1 MKQYHDLLKFIL
13 DNGVRKPTRAKLQST
28 GQNIDALSVF
38 GYQMRF
44 DLRDGFP
51 AVTTKKLWFH
61 GVLHELLWMLSGST
75 NIKYLHDN
83 GVHIWDSWSDAHG
96 NLGPVYGWAWRH
108 WGAQAPNRPQ
118 PKPRLA
124 PGVEASYLGVASG
137 VGKANHPL
145 GKTWEGM
152 IARCYDPRSSSYEY
166 YGARGVSVCDRW
178 LQFTAFA
185 EDAAN
190 LPGWDAKSQNLR
202 GFVLDKDE
210 LGDGFVYSPDTCQW
224 VPPAHN
230 SNLKSD
236 RVFTVRRLSDG
247 QEFTFRNPATFCAQM
262 EISDKNFSDLWDTD
276 EPAKSRY
283 GYELVSVRQPWTGI
297 DQIANIVKWIEE
309 TKTNPTASVGRRI
322 ILNTW
327 NVADIDKMGLPPC
340 HCFAQFSV
348 TEGELSC
355 QMYQRSADTFL
366 GVPFNIAQYALLT
379 HMLAHV
385 TGLRA
390 REFVH
395 TFGDAHIYTNHLE
408 QVQEQLTRDFKPL
421 PTLWL
426 DPTVQSIFDIRAEHV
441 RLDNYTHHPVLK
453 GEVAV

>member
-28 GQNIDALSVF
+28 GQHIDALSVF

-44 DLRDGFP
+44 DLREGFP
-51 AVTTKKLWFH
+51 AITTKKLWFH

-75 NIKYLHDN
+75 NIKYLQDN
-83 GVHIWDSWSDAHG
+83 KVHIWDQWANAQGDI
-96 NLGPVYGWAWRH
+96 GPGYGFQWRH
-108 WGAQAPNRPQ
+108 WPAPHVPNSAELRDS
-118 PKPRLA
+118 
-124 PGVEASYLGVASG
+124 SYLIDLGGAVSSNADDRDTAAASL
-137 VGKANHPL
+137 A
-145 GKTWEGM
+145 
-152 IARCYDPRSSSYEY
+152 
-166 YGARGVSVCDRW
+166 
-178 LQFTAFA
+178 Q
-185 EDAAN
+185 
-190 LPGWDAKSQNLR
+190 
-202 GFVLDKDE
+202 
-210 LGDGFVYSPDTCQW
+210 
-224 VPPAHN
+224 
-230 SNLKSD
+230 
-236 RVFTVRRLSDG
+236 VFT
-247 QEFTFRNPATFCAQM
+247 
-262 EISDKNFSDLWDTD
+262 
-276 EPAKSRY
+276 KS
-283 GYELVSVRQPWTGI
+283 I

-309 TKTNPTASVGRRI
+309 TKANPTASVGRRI

-327 NVADIDKMGLPPC
+327 NVADIEKMGLPPC

-348 TEGELSC
+348 TNGELSC

-395 TFGDAHIYTNHLE
+395 TFGDVHIYTNHWD
-408 QVQEQLTRDFKPL
+408 QVNEQLSRDFKPL

-426 DPTVQSIFDIRAEHV
+426 DPSVASIFDFRVEHV
-441 RLDNYTHHPVLK
+441 RLDGYDPHPALK

>member
-13 DNGVRKPTRAKLQST
+13 DHGVRKPTRAKLQST

-75 NIKYLHDN
+75 TLKYLHDN
-83 GVHIWDSWSDAHG
+83 GVHIWDSWANSNGDI
-96 NLGPVYGWAWRH
+96 GPGYGFQWRSWRH
-108 WGAQAPNRPQ
+108 HDAD
-118 PKPRLA
+118 
-124 PGVEASYLGVASG
+124 
-137 VGKANHPL
+137 
-145 GKTWEGM
+145 EG
-152 IARCYDPRSSSYEY
+152 S
-166 YGARGVSVCDRW
+166 
-178 LQFTAFA
+178 
-185 EDAAN
+185 
-190 LPGWDAKSQNLR
+190 
-202 GFVLDKDE
+202 
-210 LGDGFVYSPDTCQW
+210 
-224 VPPAHN
+224 
-230 SNLKSD
+230 
-236 RVFTVRRLSDG
+236 
-247 QEFTFRNPATFCAQM
+247 
-262 EISDKNFSDLWDTD
+262 
-276 EPAKSRY
+276 
-283 GYELVSVRQPWTGI
+283 I

-348 TEGELSC
+348 TDGELSC

-395 TFGDAHIYTNHLE
+395 TFGDAHIYTNHLD
-408 QVQEQLTRDFKPL
+408 QVQEQLSRDSKPL

-441 RLDNYTHHPVLK
+441 RLDNYQHHPALR

>member
-1 MKQYHDLLKFIL
+1 MKQYHDLLKHIL
-13 DNGVRKPTRAKLQST
+13 DNGVRKPTRAKLEST
-28 GQNIDALSVF
+28 GQNIDAISVF

-44 DLRDGFP
+44 DLRAGFP
-51 AVTTKKLWFH
+51 AITTKKLWFH

-83 GVHIWDSWSDAHG
+83 KVHIWDQWANAEGDI
-96 NLGPVYGWAWRH
+96 GPGYGYQWRH
-108 WGAQAPNRPQ
+108 WPAPHVP
-118 PKPRLA
+118 
-124 PGVEASYLGVASG
+124 
-137 VGKANHPL
+137 
-145 GKTWEGM
+145 
-152 IARCYDPRSSSYEY
+152 SS
-166 YGARGVSVCDRW
+166 
-178 LQFTAFA
+178 
-185 EDAAN
+185 
-190 LPGWDAKSQNLR
+190 
-202 GFVLDKDE
+202 DE
-210 LGDGFVYSPDTCQW
+210 LRESWYLIDLGGAVSPHAGDRDTAARSMA
-224 VPPAHN
+224 P
-230 SNLKSD
+230 L
-236 RVFTVRRLSDG
+236 FT
-247 QEFTFRNPATFCAQM
+247 
-262 EISDKNFSDLWDTD
+262 KH
-276 EPAKSRY
+276 
-283 GYELVSVRQPWTGI
+283 I

-309 TKTNPTASVGRRI
+309 TKANPTASVGRRI

-395 TFGDAHIYTNHLE
+395 TFGDVHIYTNHLE
-408 QVQEQLTRDFKPL
+408 QAQEQLTRDFKPL

-426 DPTVQSIFDIRAEHV
+426 DPAVRSIFDIRAEHV
-441 RLDNYTHHPVLK
+441 RLDNYEHHPVLK

>member
-44 DLRDGFP
+44 DLRAGFP
-51 AVTTKKLWFH
+51 AITTKKLWFH

-83 GVHIWDSWSDAHG
+83 KVHIWDQWANAEGDI
-96 NLGPVYGWAWRH
+96 GPGYGFQWRF
-108 WGAQAPNRPQ
+108 WPAPH
-118 PKPRLA
+118 
-124 PGVEASYLGVASG
+124 V
-137 VGKANHPL
+137 
-145 GKTWEGM
+145 
-152 IARCYDPRSSSYEY
+152 PRSEELRESSCLIDLG
-166 YGARGVSVCDRW
+166 GAVSPYPEDRATAAQS
-178 LQFTAFA
+178 LSRLFT
-185 EDAAN
+185 
-190 LPGWDAKSQNLR
+190 KH
-202 GFVLDKDE
+202 V
-210 LGDGFVYSPDTCQW
+210 
-224 VPPAHN
+224 
-230 SNLKSD
+230 
-236 RVFTVRRLSDG
+236 
-247 QEFTFRNPATFCAQM
+247 
-262 EISDKNFSDLWDTD
+262 
-276 EPAKSRY
+276 
-283 GYELVSVRQPWTGI
+283 

-327 NVADIDKMGLPPC
+327 NVADIEKMGLPPC

-348 TEGELSC
+348 TDGELSC

-379 HMLAHV
+379 HLLAHV

-395 TFGDAHIYTNHLE
+395 TFGDVHIYTNHLE

-426 DPTVQSIFDIRAEHV
+426 DPAVTSIFDFRAEHV
-441 RLDNYTHHPVLK
+441 RLDNYEHHPVLK

>member
-44 DLRDGFP
+44 DLRAGFP

-75 NIKYLHDN
+75 NIKYLHDH
-83 GVHIWDSWSDAHG
+83 GVHIWDSWS
-96 NLGPVYGWAWRH
+96 N
-108 WGAQAPNRPQ
+108 
-118 PKPRLA
+118 
-124 PGVEASYLGVASG
+124 ASG
-137 VGKANHPL
+137 DIGP
-145 GKTWEGM
+145 G
-152 IARCYDPRSSSYEY
+152 
-166 YGARGVSVCDRW
+166 YG
-178 LQFTAFA
+178 F
-185 EDAAN
+185 
-190 LPGWDAKSQNLR
+190 
-202 GFVLDKDE
+202 
-210 LGDGFVYSPDTCQW
+210 QW
-224 VPPAHN
+224 VHWPAPDMEHAEPSASMN
-230 SNLKSD
+230 FQGK
-236 RVFTVRRLSDG
+236 RAPVRHI
-247 QEFTFRNPATFCAQM
+247 N
-262 EISDKNFSDLWDTD
+262 
-276 EPAKSRY
+276 
-283 GYELVSVRQPWTGI
+283 
-297 DQIANIVKWIEE
+297 QIANIVKWIEE

-348 TEGELSC
+348 TDGELSC

-395 TFGDAHIYTNHLE
+395 TFGDVHVYTNHLE
-408 QVQEQLTRDFKPL
+408 QVQEQLTRGFKPL

-426 DPTVQSIFDIRAEHV
+426 DPAVKSIFDFRAEHV
-441 RLDNYTHHPVLK
+441 RLDNYEHHPVLK